1 MDSQAAQ
8 HEFTP
13 AQNEILQKAATWT
26 GFFAWIMMVG
36 AGLMAIGGLL
46 SGEASSIGA
55 LIAAAIYFTIGFT
68 FRGAA
73 GSMKAVVQ
81 TTGND
86 IDHLMIAIDKL
97 GSAFKV
103 MGIVF
108 LIGVVLSVAT
118 TVAIWAWM
126 SSLPS

>member
-1 MDSQAAQ
+1 MDNQRAQ

-13 AQNEILQKAATWT
+13 TQNEVLQKAATWT
-26 GFFAWIMMVG
+26 GFFAWIMMVS
-36 AGLMAIGGLL
+36 AALMALGGIL

-55 LIAAAIYFTIGFT
+55 LIAAAIYFTIGLT

-73 GSMKAVVQ
+73 ASMSEVVR

-86 IDHLMIAIDKL
+86 IDHLMTAIDKL

-108 LIGVVLSVAT
+108 LIGAIASVM
-118 TVAIWAWM
+118 AIVGIWVWM
-126 SSLPS
+126 SGLA

>member
-1 MDSQAAQ
+1 MENAPTQ
-8 HEFTP
+8 HEFT
-13 AQNEILQKAATWT
+13 AQQNQILQKTATWT
-26 GFFAWIMMVG
+26 GLFAWMMMVSS
-36 AGLMAIGGLL
+36 ALMAIGGLL

-73 GSMKAVVQ
+73 TSMGEVVR

-86 IDHLMIAIDKL
+86 IDHLMDAIDKL
-97 GSAFKV
+97 GSAFRV

-108 LIGVVLSVAT
+108 LVGAIASVIAT
-118 TVAIWAWM
+118 VGIWAWM
-126 SSLPS
+126 SSLQ